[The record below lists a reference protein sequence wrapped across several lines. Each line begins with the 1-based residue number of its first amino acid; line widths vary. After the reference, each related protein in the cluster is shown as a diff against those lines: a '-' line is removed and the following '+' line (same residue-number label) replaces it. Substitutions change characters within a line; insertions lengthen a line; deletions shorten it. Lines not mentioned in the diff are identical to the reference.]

1 MSTVPIGAWMTVKEL
16 QYAEESSYG
25 VLPGS
30 PVFNSVGYEPRVM
43 FRVDPKMLPIYQPG
57 TEDTETIQSAAARE
71 ITWDI
76 VYRPT
81 DTGFAK
87 YGVNSQGGGSG
98 TIDKS
103 LTLLMSVK
111 LNAATETWII
121 LNGARPETTSITGRA
136 GANLEIRVIGKGQ
149 SFPIP
154 TQTDP
159 GYTYATS
166 SSAQPIQLKDGGLTP
181 LSIDGLPYDVT
192 SITLNVER
200 NLSTI
205 AQPGSHSAMII
216 IPQNRQITG
225 TFGIAWET
233 LGLLTILGTL
243 AAPTMVWTLSAALG
257 LTLTVNVTQF
267 TKLNSLSFASED
279 PALIENYA
287 YQASTASLT

>member
-43 FRVDPKMLPIYQPG
+43 FRVEPKMLPIYQPG

-111 LNAATETWII
+111 LNATTETWII
-121 LNGARPETTSITGRA
+121 LQGARPEITTISGRA
-136 GANLEIRVIGKGQ
+136 GGVLEARVIGKSQTLPLPVQ
-149 SFPIP
+149 S
-154 TQTDP
+154 DP

-166 SSAQPIQLKDGGLTP
+166 STVQPIQLKDGGLTP
-181 LSIDGLPYDVT
+181 LTIAGTPYDVT
-192 SITLNVER
+192 SITVNVSR
-200 NLSTI
+200 NLIILPQS
-205 AQPGSHSAMII
+205 GSHT
-216 IPQNRQITG
+216 P
-225 TFGIAWET
+225 
-233 LGLLTILGTL
+233 
-243 AAPTMVWTLSAALG
+243 
-257 LTLTVNVTQF
+257 
-267 TKLNSLSFASED
+267 
-279 PALIENYA
+279 
-287 YQASTASLT
+287 

>member
-30 PVFNSVGYEPRVM
+30 PVFNCVGYEPRVM

-76 VYRPT
+76 VYRPI

-111 LNAATETWII
+111 LNAA
-121 LNGARPETTSITGRA
+121 RPETTSITGRA
-136 GANLEIRVIGKGQ
+136 GGNLEIRVIGKAHT
-149 SFPIP
+149 FPIP

-166 SSAQPIQLKDGGLTP
+166 SSAQPIQLKDGGITP

-192 SITLNVER
+192 SVTVNVER

-233 LGLLTILGTL
+233 LALLTILGTL
-243 AAPTMVWTLSAALG
+243 AAPTMVWTLNAALG

-287 YQASTASLT
+287 YQASTASL